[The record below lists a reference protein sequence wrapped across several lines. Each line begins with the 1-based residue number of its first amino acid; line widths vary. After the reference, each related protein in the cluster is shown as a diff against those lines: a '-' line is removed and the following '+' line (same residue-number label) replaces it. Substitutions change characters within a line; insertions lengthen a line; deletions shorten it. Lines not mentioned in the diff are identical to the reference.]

1 MHALTKVLVSAW
13 LLAGPCTAVARAD
26 GGTVQMVER
35 QGDYQ
40 ISIFTSPNPLRA
52 GPIDVSV
59 LVQNAETGQTIGDT
73 HIALRLTAREM
84 PRTSLLAVATSTAA
98 TNKLM
103 QAALVDLPAAGR
115 WDVNVDCTTNDG
127 TTQMQF
133 AMEALPPLPRW
144 LTVWPWFT
152 WHFAVVMLFAVHRR
166 LVRLKRAHGTTR
178 LPEKKWATQDSNNS
192 EIHERQQL
200 F

>member
-1 MHALTKVLVSAW
+1 MHALTKFLFSAW
-13 LLAGPCTAVARAD
+13 LLAGPCSAVARAD
-26 GGTVQMVER
+26 GGTVRMAER

-59 LVQNAETGQTIGDT
+59 LVQNVETGQAIGDT

-84 PRTSLLAVATSTAA
+84 PRTSLLAVAASTAA

-103 QAALVDLPAAGR
+103 QAALVDLPAAGW
-115 WDVNVDCTTNDG
+115 WDVEVDCTTNDG
-127 TTQMQF
+127 STQLHF

-152 WHFAVVMLFAVHRR
+152 WPAAAVALFGAHRWLVERRRRDLSSRVQKRQVGDTGFEPVTSAV
-166 LVRLKRAHGTTR
+166 
-178 LPEKKWATQDSNNS
+178 
-192 EIHERQQL
+192 
-200 F
+200 